1 MSLDCG
7 KYRERSHAGK
17 GRTCKFET
25 ERPASGF
32 KPGLCRCDHCTAL
45 LGSIHRLKSLYL
57 IYLCQ
62 IQIKISLEKMYQVVC
77 VGGLLQLQIEVRRY
91 HMFQKVKSE

>member
-17 GRTCKFET
+17 GTTCKFET

-32 KPGLCRCDHCTAL
+32 KPRTLSDHCTAL

-62 IQIKISLEKMYQVVC
+62 IQIKISLQKMYQIVC
-77 VGGLLQLQIEVRRY
+77 VGGLLQLWVRRY

>member
-1 MSLDCG
+1 MQV
-7 KYRERSHAGK
+7 K
-17 GRTCKFET
+17 GQHVNSKQKGQ
-25 ERPASGF
+25 PVDSN
-32 KPGLCRCDHCTAL
+32 PGLCRCDHCTAL

-62 IQIKISLEKMYQVVC
+62 IQIKISLQKMYQIVC
-77 VGGLLQLQIEVRRY
+77 VGGLLQLWVRRY